1 MKSVNV
7 WLLGVLVLAL
17 GIVIGLQVGLNTD
30 MFNAPGNA
38 SSGQSSVAASNKQS
52 TDAGSPEAKTSEQD
66 SGDAVE
72 KLDLDYMERVVA
84 NINEN
89 RRDQI
94 LEDSE
99 LFRQLVEQEATQRSL
114 KAAALD
120 NNMQENSNVQFLM
133 ERSKSDVLRNAYL
146 NQLMVEQFPP
156 DFPSEQQVR
165 EFYNNNTERFKV
177 GERVQVWQI
186 FLPAPENATDV
197 EQQARDLLSRIRQ
210 DEISFEQAAVQYSE
224 HASTQNDGYMGA
236 VQVSQLKPAV
246 ADALK
251 NINQDELEIA
261 QSEDGWHILRKGR
274 TLPEQQLAFEEAQQ
288 QARQLLVNQAR
299 QQFRR
304 SIMEQARESYPYMPA
319 TDRISEW
326 RQQLNNAGND
336 SSSANEG

>member
-1 MKSVNV
+1 MKSVNA

-30 MFNAPGNA
+30 MSNAPGEQSSKAA
-38 SSGQSSVAASNKQS
+38 SSKQN
-52 TDAGSPEAKTSEQD
+52 TTAVTGSPNTKSSEQD
-66 SGDAVE
+66 SGGAVE
-72 KLDLDYMERVVA
+72 KLDLGHMERVIA
-84 NINEN
+84 SISEN
-89 RRDQI
+89 RRNQI
-94 LEDSE
+94 LEDGE

-120 NNMQENSNVQFLM
+120 NNIQENSNVQFLM
-133 ERSKSDVLRNAYL
+133 QRSKSDVLRNAYM
-146 NQLMVEQFPP
+146 NQLMVEQFPQ

-165 EFYNNNTERFKV
+165 EFYNNNKERFKV

-186 FLPAPENATDV
+186 FLPASDNATDV

-210 DEISFEQAAVQYSE
+210 GEIGFEQAAVQYSE

-246 ADALK
+246 SDALK
-251 NINQDELEIA
+251 NINQDELGIA

-274 TLPEQQLAFEEAQQ
+274 TLPEQQLAFEDAQQ